1 VERFNRRWV
10 TVEENQKLQQRV
22 SELEAENAKLKN
34 RNDFVRELIGL
45 MAGNNW
51 FRANSK
57 EIKSEN
63 GNSLEQVIE
72 LARDLSN
79 DIRNIMKTVN
89 KINTG
94 NNE

>member
-1 VERFNRRWV
+1 MERFNRRWV